1 MAEVIDTGAPVFRGR
16 KLRLVAL
23 VCAVIGF
30 VLLAIGVA
38 VNPAR
43 TWLSYLMAFA
53 FAFTTV
59 VGALFWQMIA
69 YATNARWMSVI
80 RRPIEAVVSP
90 LPALAL
96 LFVPLL
102 FGLQWLY
109 PWHTPAAGT
118 AEHELHIYE
127 HRAAYLNTTFFVI
140 RAVLYFLVL
149 LIAAYL
155 LRRWSLRRDRVAEVV
170 DADPLE
176 ALGRERRF
184 SSGMLPPVGLA
195 FTFAAVDWLMALNGV
210 WYSTMYPV
218 IVFAGGFLTSIA
230 VITILAERISRHH
243 GPAGVLTPNHFHALG
258 RLMFAF
264 VVFWTYTQFFQAMLM
279 RIANKPEEVTF
290 YLARTGGA
298 WGVFVWILI
307 IGHFVLPF
315 LVLMPKAVKFRPRA
329 MALAAGWLVLMHL
342 FDIYWQVIPSRV
354 QGVLVF
360 HWLDLGALAAVV
372 GTCVAV
378 AAWRHEGVSLVAKR
392 DPFLPTGA
400 VYRSPL

>member
-16 KLRLVAL
+16 RIRLAAL
-23 VCAVIGF
+23 ACAVLGF

-53 FAFTTV
+53 FAFTIV

-69 YATNARWMSVI
+69 YATNARWMAVI

-90 LPALAL
+90 LPALAV

-102 FGLQWLY
+102 FGLRWLY
-109 PWHTPAAGT
+109 PWHTPAPGT
-118 AEHELHIYE
+118 AAHELHVYE
-127 HRAAYLNTTFFVI
+127 HRAAYLNTTFFAI
-140 RAVLYFLVL
+140 RAVVYFVVL
-149 LIAAYL
+149 LIAAQL
-155 LRRWSLRRDRVAEVV
+155 LRRWSLRRDRVTEDVA
-170 DADPLE
+170 ADPLE

-195 FTFAAVDWLMALNGV
+195 FTFAAVDWLMSLNGV

-230 VITILAERISRHH
+230 VITILTERIARHH
-243 GPAGVLTPNHFHALG
+243 GPAGVVTPNHFHALG

-264 VVFWTYTQFFQAMLM
+264 VVFWTYTQFFQALLT
-279 RIANKPEEVTF
+279 RIANKPEEVTY
-290 YLARTGGA
+290 YLARTSGA
-298 WGVFVWILI
+298 WSVFVWILI

-315 LVLMPKAVKFRPRA
+315 LVLMPRAVKFRPRA
-329 MALAAGWLVLMHL
+329 MALVAGWLVLMHV
-342 FDIYWQVIPSRV
+342 FDIYWQVIPTRE
-354 QGVLVF
+354 QGLLVF

-378 AAWRHEGVSLVAKR
+378 AAWRHDGTSLIAKR

-400 VYRSPL
+400 AYRSPL